1 MKKNRIWTAGCVKI
15 LNDDSNNEVGLV
27 TPTSHCDDHSES
39 PGQGI
44 NASDQFPLI
53 CIFPSKQTTPTQKIF
68 RSFSYFG
75 LLYYGVCVTAKPKT
89 PFET

>member
-1 MKKNRIWTAGCVKI
+1 MIIKNRIGIVGRVQI
-15 LNDDSNNEVGLV
+15 LNDKSYNEVGLV

-68 RSFSYFG
+68 RCYPILVFCIMVYM
-75 LLYYGVCVTAKPKT
+75 
-89 PFET
+89 